1 MEAQLQIRQ
10 EAQEKQDVLNDLLKW
25 QPETQKRSGV
35 KAASSTRSAAP
46 AVPGSQAGLA
56 PLRSSSI
63 SQGKQKSQSFAPNT
77 LRESATRYVQASNGS
92 AAGHTYDKASSKWDK
107 FDYDS
112 ALAEA
117 DNDENSS
124 YKQSFSFPKG
134 AKSAGPSSRKPKP
147 LVEAGPEP
155 RQQNLP
161 VTSGEPT
168 DAELWKDRGN
178 KAFAAKQYGQAK
190 KDYTQSIALQPTCL
204 AYANRAMA
212 ELKLEEFSAAESD
225 CTAAIT
231 LDPCY
236 VKAYLRR
243 ATAAKELG
251 KLLAAAEN
259 YENALRLEP
268 TSKSALADRQACM
281 DQLLLQEGLQGHSPR
296 VAIPIR
302 QKPIQ
307 TQDSS
312 SSMPEGPHIP
322 NGTAAHQQDHS
333 SSASRMSSE
342 ALGKGPSHQAP
353 LHRRRAE
360 PSVVIEE
367 LPPDEQEEP
376 PRPKAS
382 SKLSAVN
389 GAHQQAV
396 SASNK
401 SAAPLRPASAAAIGE
416 PAAASKPDPVLPASP
431 SSSAAAAAPTTAA
444 SRSSSDQPQAVR
456 SKQKAVQQLQAS
468 TSGSGA
474 AKKQHNEPDE
484 DSQKV
489 LQSKISDRSS
499 PAGTPFSNSRPAASP
514 STAAALADTEGTS
527 SSGQIQPADASL
539 STERPG
545 HLPFVA
551 HQQANLHAN
560 GSATT
565 AAPQASGHAAKQQQP
580 QQQLQQQLQQQ
591 QQASKAAHQAV
602 IVAQNVAAGGR
613 DRTPAKAHAGNTTGV
628 ALVAPR
634 SGSEFE
640 VGWKRL
646 KGNTAGQEA
655 FLRLLDPLQLPA
667 LFKQSLT
674 APVLSGI
681 ALAALSMVSTQDD
694 HFGMQL
700 LEGLKS
706 VPRFDMIT
714 MSLPKREKAALKEQF
729 DAAQNAGVLDSVVEK
744 RLENVRRRYRV

>member
-10 EAQEKQDVLNDLLKW
+10 EAQEKQDVLNDLLRW

-35 KAASSTRSAAP
+35 KAASIRPAGP
-46 AVPGSQAGLA
+46 AVPGNQAGLA

-63 SQGKQKSQSFAPNT
+63 SQGKHGSQSFAPNI
-77 LRESATRYVQASNGS
+77 LRESATTSIEATNGS

-117 DNDENSS
+117 DKDENSS
-124 YKQSFSFPKG
+124 HKQSFSFPKG
-134 AKSAGPSSRKPKP
+134 AKSEAPSSRKSKP
-147 LVEAGPEP
+147 LVEAGPER

-178 KAFAAKQYGQAK
+178 KAFAAKKYAQAK

-212 ELKLEEFSAAESD
+212 ELKLDEFSAAESD
-225 CTAAIT
+225 CTAAIA

-243 ATAAKELG
+243 ATAAKALG
-251 KLLAAAEN
+251 KLLAAAED

-268 TSKSALADRQACM
+268 TSKSTLADRQACM
-281 DQLLLQEGLQGHSPR
+281 DQVLLQEGLQGHSPR

-302 QKPIQ
+302 QKPMQ
-307 TQDSS
+307 NQDLLPPR
-312 SSMPEGPHIP
+312 MPEGPQIP
-322 NGTAAHQQDHS
+322 NGPAAQQQDRS
-333 SSASRMSSE
+333 SPTSRMSSQ
-342 ALGKGPSHQAP
+342 ALGKDMGSQQAPHASQQGKPEIGGSQTLSAEQQQKLHTSQQGRAGLRSSSSPATPSAGMHAGPSHQAP
-353 LHRRRAE
+353 LYRRRAE

-367 LPPDEQEEP
+367 LPLDEQEEP
-376 PRPKAS
+376 PKPKAS
-382 SKLSAVN
+382 SELST
-389 GAHQQAV
+389 GHSAHQQAI
-396 SASNK
+396 SASNIT
-401 SAAPLRPASAAAIGE
+401 AMPLGPASAEA
-416 PAAASKPDPVLPASP
+416 
-431 SSSAAAAAPTTAA
+431 T
-444 SRSSSDQPQAVR
+444 
-456 SKQKAVQQLQAS
+456 
-468 TSGSGA
+468 GA
-474 AKKQHNEPDE
+474 AKKQRNGPGEE
-484 DSQKV
+484 SQKV
-489 LQSKISDRSS
+489 MPGKVPDRSS
-499 PAGTPFSNSRPAASP
+499 PAGTPSSNARAAASP
-514 STAAALADTEGTS
+514 STTAASADTEGAQ
-527 SSGQIQPADASL
+527 SSGQNLPEDASL
-539 STERPG
+539 STERSDQ
-545 HLPFVA
+545 LRSVA
-551 HQQANLHAN
+551 HQQADLHAN
-560 GSATT
+560 GSAPT
-565 AAPQASGHAAKQQQP
+565 AAPQANGRAAERQQP
-580 QQQLQQQLQQQ
+580 QQQLQQQ
-591 QQASKAAHQAV
+591 QQASKAAQEAES
-602 IVAQNVAAGGR
+602 VAQNEAAGGR
-613 DRTPAKAHAGNTTGV
+613 DRAPAKAHAGNTTGV
-628 ALVAPR
+628 ALAAPR

-681 ALAALSMVSTQDD
+681 ALAALSMVSAQDD

-706 VPRFDMIT
+706 VPRFDMIV

-729 DAAQNAGVLDSVVEK
+729 DAAQNAGVLDSVVEN
-744 RLENVRRRYRV
+744 RLGNVRRSYRV